1 MSVPKI
7 AGIETEYAIMVNGAE
22 KSDPFSAS
30 RLLLNAYMQRNAPAV
45 PCLLYNLARDSG
57 ALFDDDI
64 PSHVIGTM
72 DQPGM
77 EGSDRSKQGSAVQRE
92 RAIHYTQQALLND
105 MTDIMLANGARFYI
119 DHGHP
124 EYSTPECLSPRLVI
138 AADKAGERI
147 LAECQHRL
155 NASGVLAEEQTIQVY
170 KNNSDY
176 RNNSYGCHEN
186 YLLSAKLFSDLLRHK
201 MHRIFRYLL
210 PFFVSRA
217 LLCGS
222 GKVGSGNGTAAAGF
236 QLSQR
241 ADFFDELIGL
251 QTTHERP
258 LFNMRNEPHADPTR
272 FSRLHVINGD
282 ANMSEFSGYLK
293 VGTMQLILH
302 MLEEDFIHE
311 DLTLV
316 DPIQAFR
323 TVSRDLSFRE
333 PLLLEDGRVMTA
345 IDIQKVYL
353 EHAGR
358 YLEERDGKEE
368 MWQVL
373 SIWENV
379 LSMLPDNWEKL
390 ATRLDWAV
398 KKRLL
403 ERYLQAQGVGWEEIA
418 AWQPI
423 LEAHEQA
430 DTEKKQKAAEAGL
443 QWKDYEKQRA
453 IYFALRRLDLEYHD
467 IRYDAGHGEIGLF
480 YRLQQ
485 NGAIERL
492 LTDEEIEQRIKVPP
506 PDTRAWLRGNCIAKF
521 SQNLISA
528 DWSGMHFHL
537 SKQFA
542 GRPTQIFLD
551 LPDPLMD
558 TAAELSGVWHQF
570 ETPDVLI
577 EHRRLAL
584 QATQETI

>member
-7 AGIETEYAIMVNGAE
+7 AGIETEYAIVVNGAE
-22 KSDPFSAS
+22 KSDPFSGS
-30 RLLLNAYMQRNAPAV
+30 RLLLNAYLQRNEPAV
-45 PCLLYNLARDSG
+45 PCLPYNLARNSSFLSDE
-57 ALFDDDI
+57 DI
-64 PSHVIGTM
+64 PSSEDGTT
-72 DQPGM
+72 DSPGI
-77 EGSDRSKQGSAVQRE
+77 EAGARSKQSSAVQWE
-92 RAIHYTQQALLND
+92 RTIHYAQQTLLND

-124 EYSTPECLSPRLVI
+124 EYSTPECLSPRLLV

-147 LAECQHRL
+147 LAECQQWL
-155 NASGVLAEEQTIQVY
+155 NAAGILAEKQTIQVY

-176 RNNSYGCHEN
+176 SNNSYGCHEN
-186 YLLSAKLFSDLLRHK
+186 YLLSAQLFSDLLHHK

-210 PFFVSRA
+210 PFFVSRTV
-217 LLCGS
+217 LCGS
-222 GKVGSGNGTAAAGF
+222 GKVGSGNGTAPVSF

-241 ADFFDELIGL
+241 ADFFEELVGL

-258 LFNMRNEPHADPTR
+258 LFNTRDEPHADPTR
-272 FSRLHVINGD
+272 FGRLHVINGD
-282 ANMSEFSGYLK
+282 ANMSEFSSYLK
-293 VGTMQLILH
+293 IGTMQLILQ

-311 DLTLV
+311 DLTLA
-316 DPIQAFR
+316 DPIHAFR

-345 IDIQKVYL
+345 VDIQQVYL

-358 YLEERDGKEE
+358 YLEERDGSEE
-368 MWQVL
+368 MWHVL
-373 SIWENV
+373 GTWENV

-403 ERYLQAQGVGWEEIA
+403 ERYLKAQGVNWEEVT

-423 LEAHEQA
+423 FEAPEQA
-430 DTEKKQKAAEAGL
+430 DIDKKKRAGDAGL

-467 IRYDAGHGEIGLF
+467 IRYNADHGEIGLF

-485 NGAIERL
+485 RGAIERL
-492 LTDEEIEQRIKVPP
+492 LTDEEIEQRIKFPP

-521 SQNLISA
+521 SQNLTSA

-542 GRPTQIFLD
+542 DRPTQIFLD
-551 LPDPLMD
+551 LSDPLMD
-558 TAAELSGVWHQF
+558 TAAEFSEVWHQF
-570 ETPDVLI
+570 ETPGEII
-577 EHRRLAL
+577 EHRRPAS

>member
-7 AGIETEYAIMVNGAE
+7 AGIETEYAIMVSGAE

-30 RLLLNAYMQRNAPAV
+30 QLLLNAYKQRNEPAV
-45 PCLLYNLARDSG
+45 PCLLYNLARNSST
-57 ALFDDDI
+57 LFDEDI
-64 PSHVIGTM
+64 PSREDGTT
-72 DQPGM
+72 DSPGI
-77 EGSDRSKQGSAVQRE
+77 EASTRSKQSSAVQRE
-92 RAIHYTQQALLND
+92 RTIHYRQQALLND
-105 MTDIMLANGARFYI
+105 MTDIMLVNGARFYI

-124 EYSTPECLSPRLVI
+124 EYSTPECLSPRLLI

-147 LAECQHRL
+147 LAECQHWL
-155 NASGVLAEEQTIQVY
+155 NASGVLAEEQAVQVY

-186 YLLSAKLFSDLLRHK
+186 YLLSAQLFSDLLHHK

-210 PFFVSRA
+210 PFFVSRIV
-217 LLCGS
+217 LCGS
-222 GKVGSGNGTAAAGF
+222 GKVGSGNGTAPVGF

-241 ADFFDELIGL
+241 ADFFDELVGL

-258 LFNMRNEPHADPTR
+258 LYNTRNEPHADPIR

-293 VGTMQLILH
+293 IGTMQLILH
-302 MLEEDFIHE
+302 MLEDDFIHE
-311 DLTLV
+311 DLTLA
-316 DPIQAFR
+316 DPIDAFR
-323 TVSRDLSFRE
+323 TVSRDLSFQE
-333 PLLLEDGRVMTA
+333 PLLLEDGRAMTA
-345 IDIQKVYL
+345 VDIQKVYL

-358 YLEERDGKEE
+358 YLEERDGNEE
-368 MWQVL
+368 MWHVL
-373 SIWENV
+373 GLWENT

-403 ERYLQAQGVGWEEIA
+403 ERYLSTQGVSWQEVT

-423 LEAHEQA
+423 FEAYGQA
-430 DTEKKQKAAEAGL
+430 DTEKKQRAEEVGL

-453 IYFALRRLDLEYHD
+453 VYFALRRLDLEYHD
-467 IRYDAGHGEIGLF
+467 IRYTADHGEIGLF

-485 NGAIERL
+485 RGAIERL
-492 LTDEEIEQRIKVPP
+492 LTDEEIEQRIKAPP
-506 PDTRAWLRGNCIAKF
+506 LDSRAWLRGNCIAKF
-521 SQNLISA
+521 SQNLTSA
-528 DWSGMHFHL
+528 DWGGMHFHL
-537 SKQFA
+537 SKQFV
-542 GRPTQIFLD
+542 GKPTQIFLD

-558 TAAELSGVWHQF
+558 TAAELSAVWHQF
-570 ETPDVLI
+570 ETPDAII
-577 EHRRLAL
+577 EHRRLAS